1 MIGKTSIGTSFG
13 GCVAYQYEKVEKGI
27 GEVLLSQGVRDYN
40 REEMTA
46 DFNAQRKMNPGL
58 GQAVWHT
65 SISFKPE
72 EAVRL
77 DSEKMKAIAQDWLK
91 GMNLDKTQ
99 YAVIR
104 HTDTDH
110 PHFHIIANRV
120 GNDGQTISDSH
131 NYVRSQKLLRQLEQK
146 HGLSVVQE
154 KKQEH
159 RLSLDN
165 VPEPDRTRIGLRD
178 EVRGLVASARSL
190 EELRQEAQAKQIKM
204 EIGINQAGQPV
215 GVRFEQNGYRFK
227 GSELD
232 RGLSMAKITQNLRL
246 NHELSQKQ
254 EQGIKQQISPQIEQ
268 KRSRGLSL

>member
-46 DFNAQRKMNPGL
+46 DFNAQRKMNPNL

-72 EAVRL
+72 EAARL

-91 GMNLDKTQ
+91 GMNLDQTQ

-120 GNDGQTISDSH
+120 ANDGQTISDSH
-131 NYVRSQKLLRQLEQK
+131 NYARSQKLLRQLELK
-146 HGLSVVQE
+146 HGLSVVQ
-154 KKQEH
+154 KLKQEQ
-159 RLSLDN
+159 RLSLAH

-178 EVRGLVASARSL
+178 EIRSLVASTSSL
-190 EELRQEAQAKQIKM
+190 EELRQAAQAKQIKM
-204 EIGINQAGQPV
+204 EIGTNQAGQPV

-232 RGLSMAKITQNLRL
+232 RGLSMAQITQKLSL
-246 NHELSQKQ
+246 NHEQAQRVELGAQLK
-254 EQGIKQQISPQIEQ
+254 IAPQIEQ
-268 KRSRGLSL
+268 KRHRGLSL

>member
-72 EAVRL
+72 EAAGL
-77 DSEKMKAIAQDWLK
+77 NNQKMKAIAQDWLK
-91 GMNLDKTQ
+91 GMNLDQTQ

-120 GNDGQTISDSH
+120 ANDGQTISDSH
-131 NYVRSQKLLRQLEQK
+131 NYARSQKLLRQLEQK
-146 HGLSVVQE
+146 HGLSIVRE
-154 KKQEH
+154 LKQEH
-159 RLSLDN
+159 RLSLAN

-178 EVRGLVASARSL
+178 EVRELVASSRSL
-190 EELRQEAQAKQIKM
+190 EELRQGVQAKQIKM
-204 EIGINQAGQPV
+204 EIGTNQGGQPV
-215 GVRFEQNGYRFK
+215 GIRFEQNGYRFK

-232 RGLSMAKITQNLRL
+232 RSLSMGKIAQTLRM
-246 NHELSQKQ
+246 NYERDQKQ
-254 EQGIKQQISPQIEQ
+254 ELAIKQGRSPQIEE
-268 KRSRGLSL
+268 KRGRGMSL

>member
-1 MIGKTSIGTSFG
+1 MIGKTSIGKSFG
-13 GCVAYQYEKVEKGI
+13 GCVGYQYQKVEMGKGEI
-27 GEVLLSQGVRDYN
+27 ILSQGVRDYN

-46 DFNAQRKMNPGL
+46 DFNAQRKMNPQL

-72 EAVRL
+72 EAAGL
-77 DSEKMKAIAQDWLK
+77 DSEKMKAIAQDWIK
-91 GMNLDKTQ
+91 GMNLANTQ

-131 NYVRSQKLLRQLEQK
+131 NYARSQKLLRQLEIK

-154 KKQEH
+154 QKQ
-159 RLSLDN
+159 RLSLAH

-178 EVRGLVASARSL
+178 EVRSLVATARSL
-190 EELRQEAQAKQIKM
+190 EELRQATQAREIKM
-204 EIGINQAGQPV
+204 EIGTNQAGQPV
-215 GVRFEQNGYRFK
+215 GVRFEQHGYRFK

-232 RGLSMAKITQNLRL
+232 RALSMGQITQKLRL
-246 NHELSQKQ
+246 NHEQAQKQ
-254 EQGIKQQISPQIEQ
+254 EQGLKQQIRPQIEE
-268 KRSRGLSL
+268 KRGRGMSM

>member
-46 DFNAQRKMNPGL
+46 DFNAQRKMNPNL

-72 EAVRL
+72 EVARL

-91 GMNLDKTQ
+91 GMNLDQTQ

-120 GNDGQTISDSH
+120 ANDGQTISDSH
-131 NYVRSQKLLRQLEQK
+131 NYARSQKLLRELELK
-146 HGLSVVQE
+146 HGLSVVQDL
-154 KKQEH
+154 KQEH
-159 RLSLDN
+159 RLSLAH

-178 EVRGLVASARSL
+178 EVRSLVASARSL
-190 EELRQEAQAKQIKM
+190 EELRQGVQAKQIKM
-204 EIGINQAGQPV
+204 EIGTNPAGEPV

-232 RGLSMAKITQNLRL
+232 RALSMAQITHKLSL
-246 NHELSQKQ
+246 NYEQAQKQ
-254 EQGIKQQISPQIEQ
+254 EQVIKQQISPQIEQ